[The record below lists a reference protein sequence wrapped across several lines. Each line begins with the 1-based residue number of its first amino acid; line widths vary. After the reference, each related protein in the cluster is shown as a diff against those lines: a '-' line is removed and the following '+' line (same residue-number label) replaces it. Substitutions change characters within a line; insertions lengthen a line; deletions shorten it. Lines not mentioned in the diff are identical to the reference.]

1 MGLIEDELLQ
11 LLPTAQQAREKI
23 AQATARRLMTER
35 KKEEKAAAE
44 KRALAERLMKPSA
57 VSDAQ
62 ALRIVTGII
71 QRAVTNGRQSVEV
84 YRFPSKSCADHGVAI
99 ANQEPGWARTLE
111 GAPKEIH
118 AFWERRLRERG
129 YRFVCQVVDFSDG
142 TLGDVSISLKW
153 GQ

>member
-11 LLPTAQQAREKI
+11 LIPTAEQAREKI
-23 AQATARRLMTER
+23 AQATARRLLMER

-44 KRALAERLMKPSA
+44 KRALAERLQKPSA

-71 QRAVTNGRQSVEV
+71 QRAVTNGQHCVEV
-84 YRFPSKSCADHGVAI
+84 YRFPSKSCTDHGVAI
-99 ANQEPGWARTLE
+99 ANHDPGWARTLE
-111 GAPKEIH
+111 GAAKEIH

-129 YRFVCQVVDFSDG
+129 YRLVGEISDFSNG
-142 TLGDVSISLKW
+142 TLGEVSLCLKW
-153 GQ
+153 GR

>member
-35 KKEEKAAAE
+35 KKEERAAAE
-44 KRALAERLMKPSA
+44 KRSLAERLLKPSA

-71 QRAVTNGRQSVEV
+71 QRAVTNGRHSVEV
-84 YRFPSKSCADHGVAI
+84 YRFPRKSCTDHGVAI

-129 YRFVCQVVDFSDG
+129 YRLVCQIVDLSDS
-142 TLGDVSISLKW
+142 TLGDV
-153 GQ
+153 